1 MNIIR
6 PITKADYNALKE
18 IAVESGIGFTSLPV
32 NDELL
37 QRKIDRAE
45 TAFNKPNV
53 TEPGDES
60 YLFVMEDT
68 TTGQVVGTTGIEAA
82 VGIDDAFYHYHLS
95 KVVHASRE
103 LNIQHGR
110 HSNVL

>member
-68 TTGQVVGTTGIEAA
+68 TTGQVVGTTG
-82 VGIDDAFYHYHLS
+82 DRKS
-95 KVVHASRE
+95 VV
-103 LNIQHGR
+103 
-110 HSNVL
+110 

>member
-45 TAFNKPNV
+45 
-53 TEPGDES
+53 
-60 YLFVMEDT
+60 
-68 TTGQVVGTTGIEAA
+68 
-82 VGIDDAFYHYHLS
+82 
-95 KVVHASRE
+95 
-103 LNIQHGR
+103 
-110 HSNVL
+110 

>member
-6 PITKADYNALKE
+6 PITKADYSSGKE
-18 IAVESGIGFTSLPV
+18 IAVESKMCFVFCQRRG
-32 NDELL
+32 LL
-37 QRKIDRAE
+37 RRKIDRAE

-68 TTGQVVGTTGIEAA
+68 TTGQVVGATVFEAA
-82 VGIDDAFYHYHLS
+82 VGIDDAFCRTTPKQS
-95 KVVHASRE
+95 ECTPRAF
-103 LNIQHGR
+103 LNQ
-110 HSNVL
+110 HSNDEQS